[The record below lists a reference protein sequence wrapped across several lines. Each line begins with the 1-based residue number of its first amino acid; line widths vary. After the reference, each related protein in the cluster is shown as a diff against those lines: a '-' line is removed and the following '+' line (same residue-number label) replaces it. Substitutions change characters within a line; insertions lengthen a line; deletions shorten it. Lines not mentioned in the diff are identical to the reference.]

1 VNERPFGHSPGHAR
15 HDRLL
20 VARFAVGESLPG
32 EAEEG
37 RLLVSSCTDC
47 GRLAEDLGLLRTSL
61 AAMPAP
67 LRTRNFRLTPEQ
79 AERLRGNAIE
89 RFLRGLAA
97 PGLTMLRPVA
107 GVALAMGLTVA
118 VVGAALPLTGSSGA
132 ASAPEPPTRTLVDR
146 ATAAA
151 TATPP
156 AAVGPMADSA
166 APTSGAGAAGSPET
180 AASPESTKG
189 EVYAAASPIPSA
201 TGDNKI
207 RQAPDYTASTN
218 PFAPIG
224 ESPPSAPAS
233 DTSVDTTRLL
243 LIYGGVTLAML
254 SFGLLLLA
262 WFARRR
268 LEDPLLR

>member
-1 VNERPFGHSPGHAR
+1 MNERPFGHSPGHAR

-20 VARFAVGESLPG
+20 VARFAVGESLAG

-37 RLLVSSCTDC
+37 RRLIASCTDC

-67 LRTRNFRLTPEQ
+67 IRTRNFRLTPEQ
-79 AERLRGNAIE
+79 AERLRGNALQ

-118 VVGAALPLTGSSGA
+118 VVGAALPLAGSPKA
-132 ASAPEPPTRTLVDR
+132 ASAPEVPTRTLVDLG
-146 ATAAA
+146 TAAP
-151 TATPP
+151 TTTPP
-156 AAVGPMADSA
+156 GPAAGGIADSA
-166 APTSGAGAAGSPET
+166 APPPGAVASQET
-180 AASPESTKG
+180 ATSPESTKDG
-189 EVYAAASPIPSA
+189 FYAASSPVPSA
-201 TGDNKI
+201 TGDNEI
-207 RQAPDYTASTN
+207 GQPPDYTASTN
-218 PFAPIG
+218 PLPPIT

-233 DTSVDTTRLL
+233 DATVDTTRLL

>member
-1 VNERPFGHSPGHAR
+1 MNERPFGHSPGHAR

-37 RLLVSSCTDC
+37 RRLTASCADC
-47 GRLAEDLGLLRTSL
+47 SQLAADLGALRTSL

-67 LRTRNFRLTPEQ
+67 LRTRNFRLTAEQ
-79 AERLRGNAIE
+79 AERLRRNALE
-89 RFLRGLAA
+89 RFLRRLAA

-118 VVGAALPLTGSSGA
+118 VVGAALPLAGSPKA
-132 ASAPEPPTRTLVDR
+132 ASAPEPPTRTLVDLG
-146 ATAAA
+146 TAAA

-156 AAVGPMADSA
+156 VPAAGGIADSA
-166 APTSGAGAAGSPET
+166 APTPGAVASPET
-180 AASPESTKG
+180 ATPPESTKDG
-189 EVYAAASPIPSA
+189 MYAASSPAPSA
-201 TGDNKI
+201 TGDNQI
-207 RQAPDYTASTN
+207 RQGPAYTASAQ
-218 PFAPIG
+218 PLPPIN

-233 DTSVDTTRLL
+233 DTSIDTTRLL
-243 LIYGGVTLAML
+243 LIYAGVTLAML

>member
-37 RLLVSSCTDC
+37 RRLVSSCTDC
-47 GRLAEDLGLLRTSL
+47 GRLAEDLVLLRTSL

-79 AERLRGNAIE
+79 AERLRGNALE
-89 RFLRGLAA
+89 RYLRRLAA

-118 VVGAALPLTGSSGA
+118 VVGAALPLAGSPGA
-132 ASAPEPPTRTLVDR
+132 TSAPEPPTRTLVDQ
-146 ATAAA
+146 ATAAG

-156 AAVGPMADSA
+156 APAAGAIADSA
-166 APTSGAGAAGSPET
+166 APTPGAVASSET
-180 AASPESTKG
+180 ATSPESTKDG
-189 EVYAAASPIPSA
+189 MYAASSPAASA
-201 TGDNKI
+201 TGDNEI
-207 RQAPDYTASTN
+207 RNAPDYTASTN
-218 PFAPIG
+218 PLPPIS
-224 ESPPSAPAS
+224 ESPPRTPAS

>member
-1 VNERPFGHSPGHAR
+1 
-15 HDRLL
+15 LL

-37 RLLVSSCTDC
+37 HRLVSSCTDC

-67 LRTRNFRLTPEQ
+67 VRTRNFRLTPEQ
-79 AERLRGNAIE
+79 AERLRGNALE

-118 VVGAALPLTGSSGA
+118 VVGAALPLAASPGA
-132 ASAPEPPTRTLVDR
+132 ASAPEAPTRTLVDR

-156 AAVGPMADSA
+156 APVAGAIGDSA
-166 APTSGAGAAGSPET
+166 APTSGAAGATESPT
-180 AASPESTKG
+180 SPESTKD
-189 EVYAAASPIPSA
+189 VSYAAASPVPSA
-201 TGDNKI
+201 TGDHEI
-207 RQAPDYTASTN
+207 GRAPDYTASTN
-218 PFAPIG
+218 PLPPIS

>member
-20 VARFAVGESLPG
+20 VARFAVGEPLPG

-37 RLLVSSCTDC
+37 RRLVASCTDC

-67 LRTRNFRLTPEQ
+67 IRTRNFRLTPEQ
-79 AERLRGNAIE
+79 AERLRGNALE
-89 RFLRGLAA
+89 RFLRRLAA

-118 VVGAALPLTGSSGA
+118 VVGAALPLAGSPKA
-132 ASAPEPPTRTLVDR
+132 ASAPEAPTRTLVDLG
-146 ATAAA
+146 TASA

-156 AAVGPMADSA
+156 VPAAGGIADSS
-166 APTSGAGAAGSPET
+166 APTPD
-180 AASPESTKG
+180 
-189 EVYAAASPIPSA
+189 AAATPDASKEGMYAVSSPAAPSA
-201 TGDNKI
+201 TDGNDVP
-207 RQAPDYTASTN
+207 RAPDYTAAAN
-218 PFAPIG
+218 PPPPVDD
-224 ESPPSAPAS
+224 SPPSAPAS
-233 DTSVDTTRLL
+233 DSSVDTTRLL